1 MLQTAD
7 YDVVH
12 ISPLTKDAM
21 ISFYEHYISPTSTH
35 RAKLSVH
42 MLAQN
47 ALPTPTAASSPAP
60 SPPPP
65 QEQKEKVFQVL
76 QQFLSSQEVL
86 VDSDQLE
93 KRLADT
99 DTSSGDTKALL
110 KTVTAYLTIDV
121 GVAPDKA
128 KAVIEQGRSFLG
140 SELGSIAMQ
149 PFTVTPGELA
159 NGVTMY
165 GEPGPTDK
173 LDIVNGQLTA
183 TGAVEVVFKRENGR
197 VKIENVHEWKAG
209 LQVSAGP
216 KPVRP
221 LHEFEDLEAKL

>member
-1 MLQTAD
+1 
-7 YDVVH
+7 
-12 ISPLTKDAM
+12 
-21 ISFYEHYISPTSTH
+21 
-35 RAKLSVH
+35 

-47 ALPTPTAASSPAP
+47 SLPTPTAASS
-60 SPPPP
+60 SPPNTSPL
-65 QEQKEKVFQVL
+65 QEQKEKLFQML

-93 KRLADT
+93 MRLADM
-99 DTSSGDTKALL
+99 DVSGGDTKALL
-110 KTVTAYLTIDV
+110 KAVTAYLVTDI

-140 SELGSIAMQ
+140 SEHGSIVVQ
-149 PFTVTPGELA
+149 PFTVSPGEPA

-165 GEPGPTDK
+165 VEQGPTDNMGV
-173 LDIVNGQLTA
+173 VNGEPVVK
-183 TGAVEVVFKRENGR
+183 GAADMVFKRENER
-197 VKIENVHEWKAG
+197 VKIEDVHEWKAG

>member
-1 MLQTAD
+1 M
-7 YDVVH
+7 H
-12 ISPLTKDAM
+12 ISPLTKDMM
-21 ISFYEHYISPTSTH
+21 ISFFEHYISPTSTH

-47 ALPTPTAASSPAP
+47 SLPSPTAASSPSPSP
-60 SPPPP
+60 SPP
-65 QEQKEKVFQVL
+65 QDQKEKLLQML

-99 DTSSGDTKALL
+99 DMSSGDTKALL
-110 KTVTAYLTIDV
+110 KAVTAYLTTDV

-128 KAVIEQGRSFLG
+128 KAVIEQGRSLLG
-140 SELGSIAMQ
+140 SELGSIAVR
-149 PFTVTPGELA
+149 PYTVSPGEPA

-165 GEPGPTDK
+165 VEPGPTDK
-173 LDIVNGQLTA
+173 LDIVNGQPTDM
-183 TGAVEVVFKRENGR
+183 GAVEVVFKRENER

>member
-1 MLQTAD
+1 
-7 YDVVH
+7 
-12 ISPLTKDAM
+12 M
-21 ISFYEHYISPTSTH
+21 ISFFEHYISPTSTH

-47 ALPTPTAASSPAP
+47 SLPTPTAASSY
-60 SPPPP
+60 PPNTSPP
-65 QEQKEKVFQVL
+65 QEQKEKLFQIL

-93 KRLADT
+93 KRLADM
-99 DTSSGDTKALL
+99 DVNSSDTKALL
-110 KTVTAYLTIDV
+110 KAITAYLVTDI

-140 SELGSIAMQ
+140 AELGSIAMQ
-149 PFTVTPGELA
+149 PFTVSPGELA

-165 GEPGPTDK
+165 VDQGPTDN
-173 LDIVNGQLTA
+173 LDMINGEPA
-183 TGAVEVVFKRENGR
+183 VKGAADMVFKRENER
-197 VKIENVHEWKAG
+197 VKIEDVHEWKAG